1 MPPKSPMFH
10 GFRLSGRNNDAGQDF
25 KRRRLGEP
33 DGGDVGQDFKQM
45 TQPLGGD
52 VVPGV
57 GFQPEE
63 GSASAASSGSTG
75 GGLDAAPTP
84 SSHPTAEL
92 DKGAEE
98 AQSSA
103 AADGKPPGSS
113 AGTDGFVESA
123 PDATA
128 AATAAASD
136 AAATTPVGDAPDDH
150 DIPDAPSDN
159 ETVVPPPRP
168 GTRPFT
174 PPCVVHGPP
183 SVGRA

>member
-1 MPPKSPMFH
+1 MPPKSSIFH
-10 GFRLSGRNNDAGQDF
+10 ASHSSGSNNDAGQPL
-25 KRRRLGEP
+25 KRQRLAEP
-33 DGGDVGQDFKQM
+33 GGSDVGEDFKQM
-45 TQPLGGD
+45 TQSLGGD
-52 VVPGV
+52 AVPGV